1 MSASTD
7 RAASGFGTHRPMC
20 PPTSTRA
27 DACPSVA
34 AQPAAQ
40 PPASEPSSLSPASSP
55 YEQRV
60 RTCVRQYEQDM
71 LALED
76 RASALRAWTSRLENL
91 ADDVVRSDMF
101 LRDADAEVFGFA
113 APIVS
118 LLHNR
123 GDDAVGTAVHAFLD
137 ARDEAECS
145 WVRTKHEIEGLHDRH
160 RRDLAALEA
169 ERERERERGSE
180 QGRAGE
186 CGQPCDKG
194 RGLAYDSVCSFEY
207 GPAHGPTCG
216 TGSSLGRDPA
226 HGPGRNSVQGSLHD
240 PAHCPDSSPECD
252 PSRSPVSRKERERH
266 EN

>member
-7 RAASGFGTHRPMC
+7 RAASGFGTHRPMH
-20 PPTSTRA
+20 PPTSMRV

-34 AQPAAQ
+34 SQPAAQ
-40 PPASEPSSLSPASSP
+40 PPASEPSSLSPASSS

-60 RTCVRQYEQDM
+60 RTCVRWYEQDM

-91 ADDVVRSDMF
+91 ADDVVRSDML
-101 LRDADAEVFGFA
+101 LRDADAEAFGFA

-123 GDDAVGTAVHAFLD
+123 GDDAVGAAVHAFLD
-137 ARDEAECS
+137 ARDEVECS
-145 WVRTKHEIEGLHDRH
+145 WVRTKREIEDLHDRH

-169 ERERERERGSE
+169 ERERERGCV

-186 CGQPCDKG
+186 CEQPCDKG
-194 RGLAYDSVCSFEY
+194 RGLAYDSAHGSEH
-207 GPAHGPTCG
+207 GPARGPSRNSMQG
-216 TGSSLGRDPA
+216 SSRSPARGPGSSLGHDPA
-226 HGPGRNSVQGSLHD
+226 HGPG
-240 PAHCPDSSPECD
+240 SSPECD
-252 PSRSPVSRKERERH
+252 PSRSPAYRKERERH
-266 EN
+266 ENRG

>member
-7 RAASGFGTHRPMC
+7 RATSGFGAHRPMR
-20 PPTSTRA
+20 PPTSTRV

-34 AQPAAQ
+34 SQPAAQ

-71 LALED
+71 LVLED

-91 ADDVVRSDMF
+91 ADDVVRSDML
-101 LRDADAEVFGFA
+101 LRDADAETFGFA

-123 GDDAVGTAVHAFLD
+123 GGDAVGAAVHAFLD
-137 ARDEAECS
+137 VRDEAECS
-145 WVRTKHEIEGLHDRH
+145 WVRTKHEIEDLHDRH

-169 ERERERERGSE
+169 EREQERGRERGSE

-186 CGQPCDKG
+186 CEQPCDTG
-194 RGLAYDSVCSFEY
+194 RGLAYDSAHGFEY

-216 TGSSLGRDPA
+216 PGSSLGRDPA
-226 HGPGRNSVQGSLHD
+226 HAPGSSLGRD
-240 PAHCPDSSPECD
+240 PAHAPGSSPECD
-252 PSRSPVSRKERERH
+252 PSCSPAYRKERERH
-266 EN
+266 ENRG

>member
-20 PPTSTRA
+20 PPTSTRV

-34 AQPAAQ
+34 SQPAAQ
-40 PPASEPSSLSPASSP
+40 PLTSEPSSPLPASSS

-60 RTCVRQYEQDM
+60 RTCVRQYERDL

-91 ADDVVRSDMF
+91 ADDVVRSDML
-101 LRDADAEVFGFA
+101 LRDADAEAFGFA

-123 GDDAVGTAVHAFLD
+123 GDDTVGAAVHAFLD
-137 ARDEAECS
+137 ARNEAECS
-145 WVRTKHEIEGLHDRH
+145 WARTKHEIEDLHDRH

-169 ERERERERGSE
+169 EREQERGRERGSE

-186 CGQPCDKG
+186 CERPCDTG
-194 RGLAYDSVCSFEY
+194 RGLAYDSARGFEY
-207 GPAHGPTCG
+207 SPAHGPTCG
-216 TGSSLGRDPA
+216 PGSSLGRDPA
-226 HGPGRNSVQGSLHD
+226 RGSG
-240 PAHCPDSSPECD
+240 SSPECD
-252 PSRSPVSRKERERH
+252 PSRSSVYRKERERH
-266 EN
+266 ENRG